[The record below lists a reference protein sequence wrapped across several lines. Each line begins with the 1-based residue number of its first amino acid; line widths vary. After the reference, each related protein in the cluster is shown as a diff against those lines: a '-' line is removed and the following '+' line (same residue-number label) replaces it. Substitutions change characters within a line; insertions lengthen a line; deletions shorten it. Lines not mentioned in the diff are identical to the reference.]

1 MARAVHG
8 DAPMSEARTG
18 GDTSKSKEELERAL
32 RAVKE
37 EIKKLRE
44 SQGVFP
50 FVCFACQCHSQVLYL
65 TPIVS
70 HAPSQRLAL
79 WRLHALLWS
88 RMRSLVGAVKKSH
101 GATAQAQGATATGE

>member
-1 MARAVHG
+1 MRPSDTGAVSKPGADGNKADPMARAVHG

-37 EIKKLRE
+37 EIKKRRE

-50 FVCFACQCHSQVLYL
+50 FVCFACQFHAQV
-65 TPIVS
+65 
-70 HAPSQRLAL
+70 R
-79 WRLHALLWS
+79 
-88 RMRSLVGAVKKSH
+88 
-101 GATAQAQGATATGE
+101 

>member
-1 MARAVHG
+1 MGKAGAVSKPGADGNKADPMARAVHG

-44 SQGVFP
+44 SQG
-50 FVCFACQCHSQVLYL
+50 
-65 TPIVS
+65 
-70 HAPSQRLAL
+70 
-79 WRLHALLWS
+79 
-88 RMRSLVGAVKKSH
+88 AVKKSH

>member
-1 MARAVHG
+1 MRPSDTGSVSKPGADGNKADPTARAVHG

-18 GDTSKSKEELERAL
+18 GDTSKELERAL

-50 FVCFACQCHSQVLYL
+50 FVCFACQCHAQVL
-65 TPIVS
+65 
-70 HAPSQRLAL
+70 
-79 WRLHALLWS
+79 
-88 RMRSLVGAVKKSH
+88 
-101 GATAQAQGATATGE
+101 